1 MGVSMRRW
9 MVAAVAAMAAL
20 TAPAPA
26 TMAQTNLIPG
36 GLTAVPPTALSPNL
50 AQNPGFEANSGGVPT
65 GWTGGGGWAVDQ
77 QTTHSGAFSY
87 RWSNGPSSDQPI
99 FLKAG
104 IYNFSAWIKTQ
115 GVGSGNAGLRLQ
127 VDFRPGGVGQWFTT
141 DPIQGTAD
149 WTLYQIR
156 SIVVPQDLQAALRL
170 ENFGGATGTAW
181 FDDVVMVQQ
190 LPQPVDVFMLY
201 PNYRGMLFDDQ
212 PQTMRFD
219 VTVTPPG
226 GDFGRVKIR
235 GALKDE
241 GTGQQLSSQDFTAS
255 ANFVAQI
262 DSSGMQA
269 GRAYQVVFSVI
280 DAATGGVAYTYPA
293 YRVSKVAGSARAS
306 MNISVDAKNR
316 LLVRG
321 TPRFVLGVY
330 DSGMGYGS
338 DDVFWENLL
347 WSDSGERHMNGLRI
361 NFYLNYWYGA
371 APAPQ
376 MDSLMANLQKHGVMY
391 LQTGNC
397 FDKFPAD
404 NEIGR
409 AHV

>member
-26 TMAQTNLIPG
+26 TLAQTNLIAG
-36 GLTAVPPTALSPNL
+36 RLTAVPPTALSPNP
-50 AQNPGFEANSGGVPT
+50 AQNPGVEANRGGVPT
-65 GWTGGGGWAVDQ
+65 GWTGGGGLALDQ
-77 QTTHSGAFSY
+77 PTTHSGSFSY

-212 PQTMRFD
+212 PQTMKFD

-235 GALKDE
+235 GVLKDE
-241 GTGQQLSSQDFTAS
+241 GSGQVLATRDFAAS
-255 ANFVAQI
+255 PNFQTQI
-262 DSSGMQA
+262 DGSVMQA
-269 GRAYQVVFSVI
+269 GRPYQVVFSVV
-280 DAATGGVAYTYPA
+280 DASCGSVTYDYPA
-293 YRVSKVAGSARAS
+293 YRVS
-306 MNISVDAKNR
+306 
-316 LLVRG
+316 
-321 TPRFVLGVY
+321 
-330 DSGMGYGS
+330 
-338 DDVFWENLL
+338 
-347 WSDSGERHMNGLRI
+347 
-361 NFYLNYWYGA
+361 
-371 APAPQ
+371 
-376 MDSLMANLQKHGVMY
+376 
-391 LQTGNC
+391 
-397 FDKFPAD
+397 
-404 NEIGR
+404 
-409 AHV
+409 

>member
-65 GWTGGGGWAVDQ
+65 GW
-77 QTTHSGAFSY
+77 
-87 RWSNGPSSDQPI
+87 
-99 FLKAG
+99 
-104 IYNFSAWIKTQ
+104 
-115 GVGSGNAGLRLQ
+115 
-127 VDFRPGGVGQWFTT
+127 
-141 DPIQGTAD
+141 
-149 WTLYQIR
+149 
-156 SIVVPQDLQAALRL
+156 
-170 ENFGGATGTAW
+170 TGTAW

-376 MDSLMANLQKHGVMY
+376 LDSLMANLQKHGVMY
-391 LQTGNC
+391 L
-397 FDKFPAD
+397 PP
-404 NEIGR
+404 
-409 AHV
+409 

>member
-1 MGVSMRRW
+1 MRRW

-20 TAPAPA
+20 TALAPA

-65 GWTGGGGWAVDQ
+65 GWTGGGGWALDQ
-77 QTTHSGAFSY
+77 QTTHSGSFSY

-181 FDDVVMVQQ
+181 FDDVVMLQQ

-241 GTGQQLSSQDFTAS
+241 GTGHGFIRSCSSDEAPFMIGA
-255 ANFVAQI
+255 
-262 DSSGMQA
+262 
-269 GRAYQVVFSVI
+269 
-280 DAATGGVAYTYPA
+280 AYTLDEIDEKCPA
-293 YRVSKVAGSARAS
+293 KPTEPVGS
-306 MNISVDAKNR
+306 
-316 LLVRG
+316 
-321 TPRFVLGVY
+321 
-330 DSGMGYGS
+330 
-338 DDVFWENLL
+338 
-347 WSDSGERHMNGLRI
+347 
-361 NFYLNYWYGA
+361 
-371 APAPQ
+371 
-376 MDSLMANLQKHGVMY
+376 
-391 LQTGNC
+391 
-397 FDKFPAD
+397 
-404 NEIGR
+404 
-409 AHV
+409 

>member
-20 TAPAPA
+20 TALAPA
-26 TMAQTNLIPG
+26 AMAQTNLIPG

-65 GWTGGGGWAVDQ
+65 GWTGGGGWALDQ

-170 ENFGGATGTAW
+170 ENFGGATGRGRRRGGRAGLGRR
-181 FDDVVMVQQ
+181 QEP
-190 LPQPVDVFMLY
+190 LPRPGHAAL
-201 PNYRGMLFDDQ
+201 RG
-212 PQTMRFD
+212 
-219 VTVTPPG
+219 
-226 GDFGRVKIR
+226 GRVRLGHGFGQGRRLR
-235 GALKDE
+235 GAPAVVRLRRAPHERPPD
-241 GTGQQLSSQDFTAS
+241 QLLQAEEHTP
-255 ANFVAQI
+255 NLP
-262 DSSGMQA
+262 SG
-269 GRAYQVVFSVI
+269 G
-280 DAATGGVAYTYPA
+280 
-293 YRVSKVAGSARAS
+293 
-306 MNISVDAKNR
+306 
-316 LLVRG
+316 
-321 TPRFVLGVY
+321 
-330 DSGMGYGS
+330 
-338 DDVFWENLL
+338 
-347 WSDSGERHMNGLRI
+347 
-361 NFYLNYWYGA
+361 
-371 APAPQ
+371 
-376 MDSLMANLQKHGVMY
+376 
-391 LQTGNC
+391 
-397 FDKFPAD
+397 
-404 NEIGR
+404 
-409 AHV
+409 

>member
-1 MGVSMRRW
+1 MIRR
-9 MVAAVAAMAAL
+9 
-20 TAPAPA
+20 
-26 TMAQTNLIPG
+26 
-36 GLTAVPPTALSPNL
+36 PPRSTLFPY
-50 AQNPGFEANSGGVPT
+50 
-65 GWTGGGGWAVDQ
+65 
-77 QTTHSGAFSY
+77 TT
-87 RWSNGPSSDQPI
+87 
-99 FLKAG
+99 L
-104 IYNFSAWIKTQ
+104 
-115 GVGSGNAGLRLQ
+115 
-127 VDFRPGGVGQWFTT
+127 FRS
-141 DPIQGTAD
+141 
-149 WTLYQIR
+149 YQIR

-262 DSSGMQA
+262 DGSGMQA
-269 GRAYQVVFSVI
+269 GRAYQVVFSVV
-280 DAATGGVAYTYPA
+280 DAATGGVTYTYPA

-338 DDVFWENLL
+338 DDRSE
-347 WSDSGERHMNGLRI
+347 ERR
-361 NFYLNYWYGA
+361 
-371 APAPQ
+371 
-376 MDSLMANLQKHGVMY
+376 V
-391 LQTGNC
+391 
-397 FDKFPAD
+397 
-404 NEIGR
+404 
-409 AHV
+409 

>member
-20 TAPAPA
+20 TALAPA

-65 GWTGGGGWAVDQ
+65 GWTGGGGWALDQ
-77 QTTHSGAFSY
+77 QTTHSGSFSY

-149 WTLYQIR
+149 W
-156 SIVVPQDLQAALRL
+156 
-170 ENFGGATGTAW
+170 
-181 FDDVVMVQQ
+181 
-190 LPQPVDVFMLY
+190 MLY

-262 DSSGMQA
+262 DGSGMQS
-269 GRAYQVVFSVI
+269 GRAYQVVFSVV
-280 DAATGGVAYTYPA
+280 DAASGAVTYTYPA
-293 YRVSKVAGSARAS
+293 YRVSKVAGSSRAS
-306 MNISVDAKNR
+306 MNVSVDAKNR

-330 DSGMGYGS
+330 
-338 DDVFWENLL
+338 
-347 WSDSGERHMNGLRI
+347 
-361 NFYLNYWYGA
+361 
-371 APAPQ
+371 
-376 MDSLMANLQKHGVMY
+376 
-391 LQTGNC
+391 
-397 FDKFPAD
+397 
-404 NEIGR
+404 
-409 AHV
+409 

>member
-1 MGVSMRRW
+1 
-9 MVAAVAAMAAL
+9 
-20 TAPAPA
+20 
-26 TMAQTNLIPG
+26 
-36 GLTAVPPTALSPNL
+36 
-50 AQNPGFEANSGGVPT
+50 
-65 GWTGGGGWAVDQ
+65 
-77 QTTHSGAFSY
+77 
-87 RWSNGPSSDQPI
+87 
-99 FLKAG
+99 
-104 IYNFSAWIKTQ
+104 
-115 GVGSGNAGLRLQ
+115 
-127 VDFRPGGVGQWFTT
+127 
-141 DPIQGTAD
+141 
-149 WTLYQIR
+149 
-156 SIVVPQDLQAALRL
+156 
-170 ENFGGATGTAW
+170 
-181 FDDVVMVQQ
+181 VQQ

-262 DSSGMQA
+262 DGSGMQA
-269 GRAYQVVFSVI
+269 GRAYQVVFSVV
-280 DAATGGVAYTYPA
+280 DAATGGVTYTYPA

-404 NEIGR
+404 NAFLINSSDATSRYRR
-409 AHV
+409 AAWQRRLLHDRRVPGGSPERRLRAVRPVASSRSRQHDVRRAAASARCRPVA